1 MQEPDAC
8 LEDNK
13 DIDASD
19 LLEVEEG
26 KESLRLGGKVH
37 RGSLFLV
44 VSDDLYFG

>member
-8 LEDNK
+8 LEDDE

-26 KESLRLGGKVH
+26 KESLQKLH
-37 RGSLFLV
+37 RSSLFLV
-44 VSDDLYFG
+44 VNGDLHVI